1 MAKLLGIKQLFP
13 RTANVETWD
22 YVHKF
27 GSCSLASAGSVWS
40 AGGYY
45 PWSALN
51 VPQILFVSSTVN
63 GDDGSVEIQGLD
75 TNWQLLTETVS
86 LAGSPSQITTTN
98 TFRRVFRMIYSET
111 NTGVITARTVSHA
124 GTIVAQIDATKAQT
138 LMAVYTIPSNKTGY
152 LLKYTA
158 GVAKGDDTHLQL
170 FMRENQNNDFRIKS
184 EIDLY
189 QNNFIQDFS
198 VPIKILPKTDID
210 FRVTQSA
217 GGGNSRCTVNFDLV
231 MDGN

>member
-1 MAKLLGIKQLFP
+1 MSNILGIKNLFT
-13 RTANVETWD
+13 RSRRVERWE
-22 YVHKF
+22 YIHKF
-27 GSCSLASAGSVWS
+27 GSCSLASDGSVWS
-40 AGGYY
+40 VGGLY
-45 PWSALN
+45 PWSALAT
-51 VPQILFVSSTVN
+51 PQILFVSSTNAGDN
-63 GDDGSVEIQGLD
+63 GTVEIQGLD
-75 TNWQLLTETVS
+75 TNWEPLTEIVS
-86 LAGSPSQITTTN
+86 LDGSPSEVTTIN
-98 TFRRVFRMIYSET
+98 PFRRVFRMKYSTT
-111 NTGVITARTVSHA
+111 NVGAINARTISHA
-124 GTIVAQIDATKAQT
+124 GTVVARIDATKAQT

-170 FMRENQNNDFRIKS
+170 FMREDQNNGFRIKS

-231 MDGN
+231 MDDN